1 MFNFQGF
8 DPVGHNLLFLFSFSH
23 PLASLLFSLKHIIKI
38 IITCLCCHKLIL
50 GCKTKSLK
58 TDPLQDAAVA
68 RAHVA
73 ERDLLLGF
81 ILSLPVGVSLLLSQ
95 PLSLE
100 MKSDRSEYSVI
111 SFGGPEVVTLV
122 LL

>member
-1 MFNFQGF
+1 M
-8 DPVGHNLLFLFSFSH
+8 
-23 PLASLLFSLKHIIKI
+23 
-38 IITCLCCHKLIL
+38 
-50 GCKTKSLK
+50 
-58 TDPLQDAAVA
+58 DPLQDAAVA

-111 SFGGPEVVTLV
+111 NFVGPEFVTI
-122 LL
+122 LLL